1 MVATDQTGAE
11 VTFEYVHPG
20 VGQDFLITIVC
31 IADTTGQY
39 VQTSSTL
46 SRTNEVTASLVAGLE
61 RNYSNPS

>member
-1 MVATDQTGAE
+1 MVAEDATTAE

-20 VGQDFLITIVC
+20 VGDDYVVTIVC

-46 SRTNEVTASLVAGLE
+46 TRTNEVTASLVAGLE